1 MIDFNDLT
9 VSVFLYVND
18 EEFEPLEDQKEISSP
33 QELLELIDVYGLYH
47 LNFHQ
52 QLVSKF
58 SKTRGGLLKQ
68 VVLDFSRLLTISEE
82 DYINNKLL
90 HHIH

>member
-1 MIDFNDLT
+1 MIDFDDLT
-9 VSVFLYVND
+9 VCVFLYIND
-18 EEFEPLEDQKEISSP
+18 EEFEPLEDQKAISSP
-33 QELLELIDVYGLYH
+33 QELLELIDIYGLYH
-47 LNFHQ
+47 LNFQQ

-68 VVLDFSRLLTISEE
+68 VVLDFSRLLTIHEE